1 MALIFSL
8 PVILSFLLVAA
19 HFFRAGQTAGV
30 VAALA
35 FPFLLLVPRR
45 WIAWALQAALLL
57 AAAEWVMMLARMVR
71 ERQALGEPAVR
82 LGVILGA
89 VAAFTA
95 ASAAVF
101 FIPAMRSRYR

>member
-1 MALIFSL
+1 MAIVCSL
-8 PVILSFLLVAA
+8 PVVLSFLLVAA

-30 VAALA
+30 VAALLI
-35 FPFLLLVPRR
+35 PFLLLVPRR
-45 WIAWALQAALLL
+45 WVAYALQAALLL
-57 AAAEWVMMLARMVR
+57 AAAEWVMTLVWMVR

-95 ASAAVF
+95 ASAAAF
-101 FIPAMRSRYR
+101 FVPAMRSRYR

>member
-1 MALIFSL
+1 MALICSL
-8 PVILSFLLVAA
+8 PVILSCLLVAA
-19 HFFRAGQTAGV
+19 HFFRADQTVGV
-30 VAALA
+30 VVALVL
-35 FPFLLLVPRR
+35 PFLLLIPRR
-45 WIAWALQAALLL
+45 WAAWALETALLL
-57 AAAEWVMMLARMVR
+57 AAAEWVMTLVWMVR

-89 VAAFTA
+89 VAVFTA